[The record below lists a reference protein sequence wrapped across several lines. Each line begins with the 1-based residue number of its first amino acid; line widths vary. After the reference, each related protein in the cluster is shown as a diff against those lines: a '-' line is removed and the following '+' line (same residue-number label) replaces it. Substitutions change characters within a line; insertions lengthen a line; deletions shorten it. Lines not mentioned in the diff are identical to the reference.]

1 MAHIANKVH
10 MVFET
15 PEADS
20 LQKFMQQPYNQE
32 VIKNSGH
39 KRETTVMVVCSD

>member
-1 MAHIANKVH
+1 

-32 VIKNSGH
+32 VYKKIQDT